1 MIETLMT
8 RVREYLP
15 AERLGVIEDAYRY
28 AEDAHRGQTRMSGE
42 PFIEHPLQ
50 TAVALADLKMDAHG
64 LAAALLHDVVEDL
77 DDIALEDIRQRF
89 GEEITQ
95 LVDGVT
101 KFTEAEYAASG
112 SVNTP
117 LAARAQA
124 ETIRKMLMAM
134 AEDIRVVLIKLADRL
149 HNMRTIEFMSPPKRI
164 EKSQE
169 TLDIY
174 APLAHRLG
182 IWEMKWQLEDMAFR
196 QLDPEGYR
204 EISERL
210 NSTRTSREA
219 YIHNAL
225 SILQSRL
232 SDAGIVADVVGRPK
246 HIYSIHTKIAKYAA
260 QNKSVDDIHDLFALR
275 VLVDSIQDCY
285 GALGIIHTQWHPV
298 PGEFDDYI
306 ANPKDNLYQSIHT
319 TVVAEDGHPLE
330 IQVRTREMHQLAEYG
345 VAAHWLYKEG
355 KVGDDS
361 FERKMVWLRQI
372 LEWQRDVAGAEE
384 FVDALKADIFQNQV
398 FVYTP
403 LGELKEL
410 PAGSTPLDFA
420 FRIHSDLI
428 FRCIGAKV
436 NGKLVSLSYQ
446 LKNGDTCQILTSKTV
461 RGPSLDW
468 LNEDLGYVN
477 TRSAR
482 AKVRQWFKRQERSV
496 NTQRGRDLYQRHIR
510 RLTTQQDQQV
520 ASMMGIGRLE
530 DFLAA
535 LGDGS
540 ITVAQVVNKLS
551 SREKDAEAEVRHQ
564 QELGLPISPSTGIQV
579 MGVGDLLT
587 SMARCCNPINGD
599 EIVGFITRT
608 KGVTIHRRSCPNIQN
623 EDEPER
629 LVPVSWGE
637 TEVKYPVRIQV
648 KSMDRVGL
656 LRDVTSVVSGENVN
670 IASCVS
676 EEYDNVSII
685 TLTLHVSGINQLS
698 RLFFKLESVKGVMNV
713 TRSNL

>member
-232 SDAGIVADVVGRPK
+232 SDAGDRRGR
-246 HIYSIHTKIAKYAA
+246 SRQA
-260 QNKSVDDIHDLFALR
+260 QAHLLDPH
-275 VLVDSIQDCY
+275 QDR
-285 GALGIIHTQWHPV
+285 
-298 PGEFDDYI
+298 
-306 ANPKDNLYQSIHT
+306 
-319 TVVAEDGHPLE
+319 
-330 IQVRTREMHQLAEYG
+330 QVRRPEQ
-345 VAAHWLYKEG
+345 
-355 KVGDDS
+355 
-361 FERKMVWLRQI
+361 ERGR
-372 LEWQRDVAGAEE
+372 
-384 FVDALKADIFQNQV
+384 
-398 FVYTP
+398 
-403 LGELKEL
+403 
-410 PAGSTPLDFA
+410 
-420 FRIHSDLI
+420 HS
-428 FRCIGAKV
+428 RP
-436 NGKLVSLSYQ
+436 
-446 LKNGDTCQILTSKTV
+446 V
-461 RGPSLDW
+461 RA
-468 LNEDLGYVN
+468 
-477 TRSAR
+477 AR
-482 AKVRQWFKRQERSV
+482 A
-496 NTQRGRDLYQRHIR
+496 G
-510 RLTTQQDQQV
+510 
-520 ASMMGIGRLE
+520 
-530 DFLAA
+530 
-535 LGDGS
+535 
-540 ITVAQVVNKLS
+540 
-551 SREKDAEAEVRHQ
+551 
-564 QELGLPISPSTGIQV
+564 
-579 MGVGDLLT
+579 
-587 SMARCCNPINGD
+587 
-599 EIVGFITRT
+599 
-608 KGVTIHRRSCPNIQN
+608 
-623 EDEPER
+623 
-629 LVPVSWGE
+629 
-637 TEVKYPVRIQV
+637 
-648 KSMDRVGL
+648 
-656 LRDVTSVVSGENVN
+656 
-670 IASCVS
+670 
-676 EEYDNVSII
+676 
-685 TLTLHVSGINQLS
+685 
-698 RLFFKLESVKGVMNV
+698 
-713 TRSNL
+713 